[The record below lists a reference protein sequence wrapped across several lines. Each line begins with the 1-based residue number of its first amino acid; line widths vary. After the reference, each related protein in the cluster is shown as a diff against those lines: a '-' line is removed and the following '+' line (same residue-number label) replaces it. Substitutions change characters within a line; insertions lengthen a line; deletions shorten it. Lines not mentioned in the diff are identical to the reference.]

1 SADPGRPVPARRL
14 LRRRRGGRPRSRRDH
29 RHGRDAH
36 GPDPGS
42 APWPVQHGRTAGR
55 ASGANA
61 PAPPHGP
68 ELPPPRLRSAP
79 SLPEPEKAR
88 CRRRVAR
95 RGLAGGHGGDLGGP
109 LLPGTPRERAGG
121 GHVAEP
127 RRGDPDRCLRRAG
140 RPGSPGGRVHRH
152 RRSPGRAA
160 GRVARALARLPRP
173 RADLRHS
180 WPRGLASPARH
191 RKPHPPS
198 SRGGGRVMRLAEAPW
213 AAMRTFIHLGARV
226 AERPARPFLPLDAM
240 RLVDAAR
247 RRAEARDVADTSFLD
262 GLRVLVGSLETEA
275 RLNLVGRITVRE
287 DITRLLAN
295 RFRIERDRQRDAGIA
310 AEEIRRPI
318 FITGMPR
325 SGSTLLHGLLA
336 QDPASR
342 VPQTWEML
350 NPSPAPERATY
361 DSDPR
366 IARVERE
373 LRWFKR
379 LTPDF
384 QVIHDVGARLPEECT
399 IIIAHSFV
407 SSQFASMYD
416 VPTYSR
422 WCDTQDPRA
431 RYEWH
436 RRFLQHLQRRFRAE
450 RWVLKAPV
458 H

>member
-1 SADPGRPVPARRL
+1 
-14 LRRRRGGRPRSRRDH
+14 
-29 RHGRDAH
+29 
-36 GPDPGS
+36 
-42 APWPVQHGRTAGR
+42 
-55 ASGANA
+55 
-61 PAPPHGP
+61 
-68 ELPPPRLRSAP
+68 
-79 SLPEPEKAR
+79 
-88 CRRRVAR
+88 
-95 RGLAGGHGGDLGGP
+95 
-109 LLPGTPRERAGG
+109 
-121 GHVAEP
+121 
-127 RRGDPDRCLRRAG
+127 
-140 RPGSPGGRVHRH
+140 
-152 RRSPGRAA
+152 
-160 GRVARALARLPRP
+160 
-173 RADLRHS
+173 
-180 WPRGLASPARH
+180 
-191 RKPHPPS
+191 
-198 SRGGGRVMRLAEAPW
+198 MRLAEAPW
-213 AAMRTFIHLGARV
+213 AAVRTFIHLGARV

-247 RRAEARDVADTSFLD
+247 RRAEVRDVADTSFLD
-262 GLRVLVGSLETEA
+262 GLHVLVGSLETEA

-431 RYEWH
+431 KYEWH

-458 H
+458 HLNGLAGLLPVYPDARVVMTHRDPLEVLASEASLHTTLRRTFTAAVDPVAVGREVTACIEDDIRRGLEARDGGLASPTQFFDVVYSDVLRDAVGVVRRMYDHFDLPLPPAVEARMRRFLVENPKEKHGPHRYTLAQFGLDPDEEGRRYDAYRERFLVERRATC

>member
-1 SADPGRPVPARRL
+1 
-14 LRRRRGGRPRSRRDH
+14 
-29 RHGRDAH
+29 
-36 GPDPGS
+36 
-42 APWPVQHGRTAGR
+42 
-55 ASGANA
+55 
-61 PAPPHGP
+61 
-68 ELPPPRLRSAP
+68 
-79 SLPEPEKAR
+79 
-88 CRRRVAR
+88 
-95 RGLAGGHGGDLGGP
+95 
-109 LLPGTPRERAGG
+109 
-121 GHVAEP
+121 
-127 RRGDPDRCLRRAG
+127 
-140 RPGSPGGRVHRH
+140 
-152 RRSPGRAA
+152 
-160 GRVARALARLPRP
+160 
-173 RADLRHS
+173 
-180 WPRGLASPARH
+180 
-191 RKPHPPS
+191 
-198 SRGGGRVMRLAEAPW
+198 MRLGEAPW
-213 AAMRTFIHLGARV
+213 AAVRTFIQLGARV
-226 AERPARPFLPLDAM
+226 AERPARPFLPLDAT

-247 RRAEARDVADTSFLD
+247 RRAEVRDVEDTSFLE

-275 RLNLVGRITVRE
+275 RLNLMGRIAVRE

-366 IARVERE
+366 IAKVERE

-379 LTPDF
+379 LAPDF
-384 QVIHDVGARLPEECT
+384 QAIHDVGARMPEECT

-431 RYEWH
+431 KYEWH
-436 RRFLQHLQRRFRAE
+436 RRFLQHLQRRFAAE
-450 RWVLKAPV
+450 RWVLKAPAHLNSLPGLLSV
-458 H
+458 YPDARVVMMHRDPVEVLASEASLHATLRRTFTTSVDPVAVGREMSECMEYDIRRGLEARDADLVSPTQFFDVVYRGVLHDAMGVVRRMYDHFDMPLTPAVEARMRRFLADSPKEKHGPHRYTLAQFGLDPDEERRRYRAYRERFLIEERAVG